1 MLGVLVF
8 DTLPGLVIGV
18 VMSLLLLL
26 YRASKPYVAE
36 LGQIPGAGH
45 QYNDLD
51 RHPDNA
57 VEPGIPVLRV
67 ESGLF
72 FANADAVRATI
83 KSHAAAPG
91 TKGIVLDAEAIA
103 FVDVTAVRML
113 EELAVELA
121 GGGSSWSSPTSS
133 VRSETCSTS
142 TAPRRTSHVYATIDE
157 AVVAVRDG

>member
-8 DTLPGLVIGV
+8 DTLPGLVIGI

-26 YRASKPYVAE
+26 DRASKPYVAE

-57 VEPGIPVLRV
+57 VEPGVPVLRV

-83 KSHAAAPG
+83 KSHAAARERRASSSTPKRSPSL
-91 TKGIVLDAEAIA
+91 TSLPFACS
-103 FVDVTAVRML
+103 RSSPSSWR
-113 EELAVELA
+113 A
-121 GGGSSWSSPTSS
+121 GDSSWSSPTT
-133 VRSETCSTS
+133 RSGCRP
-142 TAPRRTSHVYATIDE
+142 ARPARL
-157 AVVAVRDG
+157 RD